1 MLLTRNLLIEHLSL
15 THLEELESQAQ
26 GDNTHVEIASKVV
39 AQQTTIKKD
48 RGVKGSGKK
57 NEMGAG
63 GGNTSFSPSKGELK
77 IHLMSACFS
86 FWFLMY
92 DLSHK

>member
-39 AQQTTIKKD
+39 AQQTAIKKE
-48 RGVKGSGKK
+48 RGEKGCVKK

-63 GGNTSFSPSKGELK
+63 GGGNTSLSPSKGELK
-77 IHLMSACFS
+77 IHLTSACFS
-86 FWFLMY
+86 F
-92 DLSHK
+92 